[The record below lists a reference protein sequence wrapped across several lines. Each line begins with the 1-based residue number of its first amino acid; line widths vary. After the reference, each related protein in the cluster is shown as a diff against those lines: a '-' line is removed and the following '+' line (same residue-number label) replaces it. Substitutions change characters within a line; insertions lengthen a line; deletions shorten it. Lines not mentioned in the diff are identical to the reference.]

1 MILCHKWKIVMVYM
15 VQILKLQSL
24 QKGLEGTNEHNYL
37 GDGTIIREDELEVGR
52 QYTFIKGETM
62 PYGSMVHLEEL
73 PCKYGYQ
80 AYLFEELQP
89 YDEEILEGNYRQ
101 WLREKLDEAEEDRK
115 EGRIYSMKE
124 FRSIVNELRSKVN
137 KSK

>member
-1 MILCHKWKIVMVYM
+1 MQTKKVNVFEPSKRKVRCIA
-15 VQILKLQSL
+15 
-24 QKGLEGTNEHNYL
+24 NEHDYL

-52 QYTFIKGETM
+52 QYTFVKGEAM

-89 YDEEILEGNYRQ
+89 YDEGVLVSNYKA
-101 WLREKLDEAEEDRK
+101 WLREKLDEAETDRK
-115 EGRIYSMKE
+115 EGRVYSMEE
-124 FRSIVNELRSKVN
+124 FRSMMDELIIRYQNSQT
-137 KSK
+137 